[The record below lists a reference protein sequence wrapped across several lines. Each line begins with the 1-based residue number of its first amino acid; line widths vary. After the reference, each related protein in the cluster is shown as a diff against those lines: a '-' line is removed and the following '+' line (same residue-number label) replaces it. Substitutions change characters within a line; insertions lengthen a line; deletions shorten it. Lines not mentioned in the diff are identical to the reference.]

1 MYIPDLFGAYIKGRE
16 LAIEKN
22 WQDLRNYETIEN
34 MRNVNDLQAIEMWRQ
49 RQKLPGEMSMYFDNV
64 RNISRANEVAE
75 EGHDGMMAYT
85 RMLSDDA
92 IDNASIYAQLRPQ
105 YRQQKFDLFANRIDQ
120 QAVANG
126 VLASRNAY
134 YTPERQ
140 YQMGQWQGSTGYNN
154 TEATA
159 LKAGHAPTVARQ
171 LIRESDLTHGNNV
184 STLELNA
191 KKIANADELLPAQH
205 KLSEVTLGNLT
216 AEAEGY
222 QATKTATAQA
232 RKDAEYLSA
241 LETYT
246 SYLRLAMAGDQSAMA
261 MAQVL
266 DAKYN
271 FTSTA
276 GGTVPTTGTAD
287 VGTESVLAPTAQ
299 TQPHPSAGKQTT
311 AQPASTPS
319 AGRRS
324 VVIDDLL
331 QGRSERKTFPVAP
344 GQGVYAPRQVI
355 GVGASNPLPPV
366 NTNSPYLDLFRGV
379 GVSYLPA
386 IQVVK

>member
-1 MYIPDLFGAYIKGRE
+1 MYIPDLFGAYVKGRE

-34 MRNVNDLQAIEMWRQ
+34 MRNANDLQAIEMWRQ
-49 RQKLPGEMSMYFDNV
+49 RQKLPGEMSMYYDNV
-64 RNISRANEVAE
+64 RNVSRANEIGE

-105 YRQQKFDLFANRIDQ
+105 YRQAKFDLFDNRIAQ

-159 LKAGHAPTVARQ
+159 IKAGHAPTVARQ
-171 LIRESDLTHGNNV
+171 MTKESDLTHANNV
-184 STLELNA
+184 STLGLNA
-191 KKIANADELLPAQH
+191 KKIANAGELLPKQH
-205 KLSEVTLGNLT
+205 QLSEATIDNLLEDT
-216 AEAEGY
+216 KTY
-222 QATKTATAQA
+222 QETKTATAQA

-271 FTSTA
+271 FTGTA
-276 GGTVPTTGTAD
+276 GGTVATTGTAD
-287 VGTESVLAPTAQ
+287 VETGSVLAPTTQ
-299 TQPHPSAGKQTT
+299 TQSHPSAGKQTT
-311 AQPASTPS
+311 AQPVLIPNTGHRS
-319 AGRRS
+319 AI
-324 VVIDDLL
+324 VDDLL
-331 QGRSERKTFPVAP
+331 QNRSVRQPFPVAP
-344 GQGVYAPRQVI
+344 GQGVYAPQRVPNVWSTWQQ
-355 GVGASNPLPPV
+355 AV
-366 NTNSPYLDLFRGV
+366 NYTGP
-379 GVSYLPA
+379 
-386 IQVVK
+386 

>member
-34 MRNVNDLQAIEMWRQ
+34 MRNTNDLQAIEMWRQ

-64 RNISRANEVAE
+64 RNISRANEIGE

-205 KLSEVTLGNLT
+205 QLSKVTLGNLT
-216 AEAEGY
+216 KEAEDY
-222 QATKTATAQA
+222 QATKTENAQV

-271 FTSTA
+271 FTGTA
-276 GGTVPTTGTAD
+276 GGTVATTGTAD
-287 VGTESVLAPTAQ
+287 VGTDSVLAPTAQ

-319 AGRRS
+319 AGQRS
-324 VVIDDLL
+324 VIVDDLL
-331 QGRSERKTFPVAP
+331 QNRSARKTFPVAP
-344 GQGVYAPRQVI
+344 GQGVYAPQRTSSV
-355 GVGASNPLPPV
+355 GVSSPLPPV
-366 NTNSPYLDLFRGV
+366 NTNNPYLDLYRGV

-386 IQVVK
+386 IHVVK

>member
-16 LAIEKN
+16 LAIERN

-34 MRNVNDLQAIEMWRQ
+34 MRNTNDLQAIEMWRQ

-205 KLSEVTLGNLT
+205 QLSKVTLGNLT
-216 AEAEGY
+216 KEAEDY
-222 QATKTATAQA
+222 QATKTENAQV

-271 FTSTA
+271 FTGTA
-276 GGTVPTTGTAD
+276 GGTVATTGTAD
-287 VGTESVLAPTAQ
+287 VGTDSVLAPTAQ

-311 AQPASTPS
+311 AQPVLIPNTGHRSTI
-319 AGRRS
+319 
-324 VVIDDLL
+324 VDDLL
-331 QGRSERKTFPVAP
+331 QNRSVRQPFPVAP
-344 GQGVYAPRQVI
+344 GQGVYAPRRVPDVWSTWQQ
-355 GVGASNPLPPV
+355 AV
-366 NTNSPYLDLFRGV
+366 NYTGP
-379 GVSYLPA
+379 
-386 IQVVK
+386 

>member
-22 WQDLRNYETIEN
+22 WQDLRNYETIEH
-34 MRNVNDLQAIEMWRQ
+34 MRNTNDLQAIEMWRQ
-49 RQKLPGEMSMYFDNV
+49 RQKLPGEISMYYDNV
-64 RNISRANEVAE
+64 RNISRANEIGE

-205 KLSEVTLGNLT
+205 QLSKVTLGNLT
-216 AEAEGY
+216 KEAEDY
-222 QATKTATAQA
+222 QATKIENAQV

-271 FTSTA
+271 FTGTA
-276 GGTVPTTGTAD
+276 GGTVATTGTAD
-287 VGTESVLAPTAQ
+287 VGTDSVLAPTAQ

-311 AQPASTPS
+311 AQPAPS
-319 AGRRS
+319 AGQRS
-324 VVIDDLL
+324 VIVDDLL
-331 QGRSERKTFPVAP
+331 QNRSVRKTFPVAP
-344 GQGVYAPRQVI
+344 GQGVYAPQRTSSV
-355 GVGASNPLPPV
+355 GVSSPLPPV
-366 NTNSPYLDLFRGV
+366 NTNNPYLDLYRGV
-379 GVSYLPA
+379 GASYLPA
-386 IQVVK
+386 IHVVK